1 MIILIIRRYLVDYND
16 YNNIYINK
24 MIYYKIRM
32 IINDIKEYKNFD
44 KIFIWYLN
52 N

>member
-24 MIYYKIRM
+24 MIYYKIRT

-44 KIFIWYLN
+44 KIFI
-52 N
+52 

>member
-16 YNNIYINK
+16 YINIYINK
-24 MIYYKIRM
+24 TIYYKIRT

-44 KIFIWYLN
+44 KIFIRYLN